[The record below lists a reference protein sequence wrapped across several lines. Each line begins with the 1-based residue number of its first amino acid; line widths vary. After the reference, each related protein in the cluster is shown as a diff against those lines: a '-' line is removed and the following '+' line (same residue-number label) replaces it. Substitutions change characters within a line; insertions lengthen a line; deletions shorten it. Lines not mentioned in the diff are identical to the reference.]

1 MENLTALLTM
11 RQRMTTTWDSR
22 DLDQPAAVIVSEE
35 AHYCLERAVNIM
47 GWGDAGVIQAK
58 ADDSYR
64 MRFDLLPHTVKE
76 AQKRGVRVIGII
88 GSACSPATGSF
99 DPLDKIADFCEA
111 ENLWFH
117 ANAAHA
123 GSFVLSK
130 KAHPLLQG
138 IERADSVLIDFHK
151 MLLGSSLLLTA
162 VLFKNGKDSFESF
175 AQKADYLW
183 QKMRP
188 LNGRMSDA
196 PPHARTSRLFS
207 LKGGAKRV
215 LRELP
220 RSQSQNDALLW

>member
-1 MENLTALLTM
+1 M

-47 GWGDAGVIQAK
+47 GWGEAGVIQAK

-117 ANAAHA
+117 ADSAHA

-138 IERADSVLIDFHK
+138 IERADSVLIDFRK

-175 AQKADYLW
+175 AQKANYLW

-220 RSQSQNDALLW
+220 RSQSQNDALLY